1 MSRPIGVSILS
12 ALVFLNGIFMLIGG
26 IVLFYY
32 GPMIAPLIIAK
43 MKMPVAITPSMVK
56 SMITVGSIF
65 GIVGGIVAI
74 IVAIGLWFGMNW
86 AWWIFVVFSVIT
98 LVSSIVNIAMQH
110 RIDSVIV
117 LVIEIIVLAYITRPH
132 VRAYFKES

>member
-1 MSRPIGVSILS
+1 MSRPIGVSIIS
-12 ALVFLNGIFMLIGG
+12 ALVFLDGILMLIGG
-26 IVLFYY
+26 IALFYY

-43 MKMPVAITPSMVK
+43 MKLPMAITASMVK
-56 SMITVGSIF
+56 SVITVGSIL
-65 GIVGGIVAI
+65 GIVGGIIAI

-98 LVSSIVNIAMQH
+98 LISSIINVVMQH
-110 RIDSVIV
+110 RLDPVII
-117 LVIEIIVLAYITRPH
+117 LVIEIIVLIYITRPH